1 MNQNKIKCRKKIHF
15 ETQTCWPN

>member
-1 MNQNKIKCRKKIHF
+1 MNQNKIKCRKKKSL